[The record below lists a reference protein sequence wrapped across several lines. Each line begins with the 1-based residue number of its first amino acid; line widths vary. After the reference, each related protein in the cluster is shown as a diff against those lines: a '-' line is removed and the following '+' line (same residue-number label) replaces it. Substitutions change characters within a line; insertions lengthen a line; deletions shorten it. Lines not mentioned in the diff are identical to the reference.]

1 MRPTPARSPVRGVA
15 GSLGEAAAGTAVG
28 RRPAARRLGAG
39 LLAALAAAGCGA
51 PAGDDGTATGAAGAP
66 EPAASGPLFIESAA
80 TTGLD
85 FHHFNGA
92 TGRYYMA
99 EVMGAGGALFDYD
112 LDGDLDVYLAQGS
125 MLGGEDYAEA
135 LFPHPGGPP
144 EGGRLFR
151 NLLAETGELRFEDV
165 TADAGLTATGYGM
178 GAFTGDLDNDGDP
191 DLYVTHLGPNR
202 LWRNDGDGSFTDVT
216 AASGTD
222 DRRWSTAASFFDYD
236 RDGRLDLYVVNY
248 VDFAPERN
256 KECYAASSALDYCGP
271 LSYSPYP
278 DRLFRNRGDGT
289 FEDVS
294 TAARIA
300 AVSGP
305 GLGVVAADFDRD
317 GRPDLYVAND
327 DTANF
332 LWRNQGD
339 GTFADEALLAG
350 VAFNQAGEAEA
361 SMGVDAGDFD
371 GDGDDDLFMTHID
384 DETNT
389 LYRNDGHGIFEDRT
403 AASGL
408 GPPSRGMTG
417 FGAAWFDADNDGR
430 LDLLTVNGHVRIDPL
445 QAAAGEPDP
454 LLQSDQFFR
463 NAGGGRFEEASAAA
477 GPHFAERAVGRGAAF
492 GDVDNDGDTDVL
504 VTRNNG
510 PVRLLLNQAGQDRR
524 WVGLRLLTAPG
535 GRDAYGARVALRL
548 ADGRTLW
555 RRARAD
561 GSYLVSN
568 DPRVLAGLGTDGE
581 VTAVTV
587 HWPDGAIE
595 SWPGAAAP
603 AGRYTVLVRG
613 TGKVIGA
620 APAGAAGR

>member
-1 MRPTPARSPVRGVA
+1 VKP
-15 GSLGEAAAGTAVG
+15 AAGGGRRWRTARPPG
-28 RRPAARRLGAG
+28 RLRGRPAAGPLGLW
-39 LLAALAAAGCGA
+39 LLAAAAACGG
-51 PAGDDGTATGAAGAP
+51 PAGDGGDAGPGAAGAQ
-66 EPAASGPLFIESAA
+66 ESAVSGPLFIESAA
-80 TTGLD
+80 ATGLA

-112 LDGDLDVYLAQGS
+112 LDGDLDVYLVQGS
-125 MLGGEDYAEA
+125 MLGGEGYQEA

-165 TADAGLTATGYGM
+165 TEAAGLTATGYGM
-178 GAFTGDLDNDGDP
+178 GAFAGDVDNDGDP

-202 LWRNDGDGSFTDVT
+202 LWRNDGDGTFTDAT

-222 DRRWSTAASFFDYD
+222 DRRWSTGASFVDYD
-236 RDGRLDLYVVNY
+236 LDGRLDLYVVNY

-271 LSYSPYP
+271 ASYSPHP
-278 DRLFRNRGDGT
+278 DRLLRNRGDGA

-294 TAARIA
+294 VAARIA
-300 AVSGP
+300 VVSGP

-317 GRPDLYVAND
+317 SWPDLYVAND

-389 LYRNDGHGIFEDRT
+389 LYLNDGRGVFEDRT

-445 QAAAGEPDP
+445 QAAAGEPYP

-510 PVRLLLNQAGQDRR
+510 PVRLLINQTGGGNR
-524 WVGLRLLTAPG
+524 WIGLRLVTAPG

-568 DPRVLAGLGTDGE
+568 DPRVLAGLGAGGE
-581 VTAVTV
+581 LTGITV
-587 HWPDGAIE
+587 HWPDGAVE
-595 SWPGAAAP
+595 SWPGEAAP
-603 AGRYTVLVRG
+603 AGRYTVLVQG
-613 TGKVIGA
+613 TGTTVEPTPG
-620 APAGAAGR
+620 GAAGR

>member
-1 MRPTPARSPVRGVA
+1 MRHG
-15 GSLGEAAAGTAVG
+15 AV
-28 RRPAARRLGAG
+28 LLAG
-39 LLAALAAAGCGA
+39 LLAAACGG
-51 PAGDDGTATGAAGAP
+51 PAGDGGEAASETTAT
-66 EPAASGPLFIESAA
+66 EPAASGPLFVDRAA
-80 TTGLD
+80 ETGLD

-112 LDGDLDVYLAQGS
+112 LDGDLDVYLVQGS
-125 MLGGEDYAEA
+125 MLGDDRYEQA
-135 LFPHPGGPP
+135 LFPLPGGPP

-151 NLLAETGELRFEDV
+151 NLLAESGELRFEDV
-165 TADAGLTATGYGM
+165 TADSGLTATGFGM
-178 GAFTGDLDNDGDP
+178 GAFAGDVDNDGDP
-191 DLYVTHLGPNR
+191 DLYVTHLGHNR
-202 LWRNDGDGSFTDVT
+202 LWRNEGDGTFTDVT

-222 DRRWSTAASFFDYD
+222 DRRWSTGASFVDYD
-236 RDGRLDLYVVNY
+236 RDGSLDLYVANY
-248 VDFAPERN
+248 VDFTPERN

-278 DRLFRNRGDGT
+278 DRLLRNRGDGV

-294 TAARIA
+294 VAARIA
-300 AVSGP
+300 VVSGP

-317 GRPDLYVAND
+317 GWPDLYVAND

-389 LYRNDGHGIFEDRT
+389 LYRNDGAGVFEDST
-403 AASGL
+403 AAAAL
-408 GPPSRGMTG
+408 GPPSRGRTG
-417 FGAAWFDADNDGR
+417 FGAAWFDVDNDGR
-430 LDLLTVNGHVRIDPL
+430 LDLLAVNGHVRIDPL

-454 LLQSDQFFR
+454 LLQSDQLFR
-463 NAGGGRFEEASAAA
+463 NAGDGRFVEASAAA
-477 GPHFAERAVGRGAAF
+477 GPHFADRAVGRGAAF

-510 PVRLLLNQAGQDRR
+510 PVRLLLNQAGEGRR

-568 DPRVLAGLGTDGE
+568 DPRVLAGLGADGE
-581 VTAVTV
+581 PAEVTV
-587 HWPDGAIE
+587 YWPDGAVE

-603 AGRYTVLVRG
+603 VGRYTVLVQG
-613 TGKVIGA
+613 TGRTVES